1 MNKEAN
7 QYWLDRKLKN
17 VFEYHQLRSI
27 NDMIE
32 RAKVACQES
41 KSSIVQMTNN
51 NEMIYF
57 LNKIKRTSFYLK
69 SRKKEN
75 SI

>member
-1 MNKEAN
+1 
-7 QYWLDRKLKN
+7 
-17 VFEYHQLRSI
+17 
-27 NDMIE
+27 MIE